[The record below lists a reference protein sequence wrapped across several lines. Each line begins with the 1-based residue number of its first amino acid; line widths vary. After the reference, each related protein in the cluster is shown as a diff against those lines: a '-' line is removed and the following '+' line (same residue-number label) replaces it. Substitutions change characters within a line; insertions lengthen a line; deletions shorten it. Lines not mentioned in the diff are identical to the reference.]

1 MQKRTRTGLIAAF
14 VAALTLSPLTMATA
28 PAAEPE
34 PAATCELS
42 APLYFGGDATDNAAL
57 TGVWTWRNSTTG
69 TAGPAW
75 AVAGDYHTR
84 SFLRTLTNTSSGN
97 AARDLHHVTA
107 YYPTAQLAPT
117 ISGGAYRQSVWD
129 ATYGAFVSQGTFPTG
144 WSGRVT
150 PPAGSTVEVYDA
162 GSWDGTSYVR
172 GSKITSTVAAESVPI
187 PLSRTS
193 PITYNIAGQQVPT
206 RLVQETLSVGQTVSY
221 TTGVAQERPTNS
233 GTYGLYLLDDFT
245 ASICLP
251 KPTVTEWSDTSADG
265 LGTVSGTGSSPGD
278 SVTVTAAGGAVI
290 GTATVGPDLT
300 WAFPLTTP
308 LSAGPNP
315 LTATETD
322 TSYSTESQRLQGTS
336 APAAHPVGTPTLTAT
351 ITDSEG
357 GTTADAPR
365 TVSSDAAYAVTFTV
379 TNTGTAIATDVT
391 LGAATTAG
399 LSLSS
404 PVCSP
409 DITQS
414 GVTLAPNAS
423 ATCTATISGLTSGT
437 TGTLSVAPTATS
449 PVISGSVSTSAGYWV
464 TLRTPEPT
472 PTPEPTTPQ
481 PTTPAPT
488 PEPTTPTPEPTSSPT
503 PSASPDG
510 TLPFTGAGQ
519 AVGFGVLGL
528 LLVMVGAAG
537 VRMAHPRR

>member
-162 GSWDGTSYVR
+162 GSWDGTSYVL

-251 KPTVTEWSDTSADG
+251 KPTVTGWSDTSADG

-278 SVTVTAAGGAVI
+278 SVTVTASALSMMITLSSDDGAVRVD
-290 GTATVGPDLT
+290 GWVSPPRELEVELRRAGSEPRTVVADEGGRF
-300 WAFPLTTP
+300 AFPRVERGLVGFVLHDVGSGSATLTTP
-308 LSAGPNP
+308 
-315 LTATETD
+315 
-322 TSYSTESQRLQGTS
+322 
-336 APAAHPVGTPTLTAT
+336 T
-351 ITDSEG
+351 IE
-357 GTTADAPR
+357 
-365 TVSSDAAYAVTFTV
+365 
-379 TNTGTAIATDVT
+379 I
-391 LGAATTAG
+391 
-399 LSLSS
+399 
-404 PVCSP
+404 
-409 DITQS
+409 
-414 GVTLAPNAS
+414 
-423 ATCTATISGLTSGT
+423 
-437 TGTLSVAPTATS
+437 
-449 PVISGSVSTSAGYWV
+449 
-464 TLRTPEPT
+464 
-472 PTPEPTTPQ
+472 
-481 PTTPAPT
+481 
-488 PEPTTPTPEPTSSPT
+488 
-503 PSASPDG
+503 
-510 TLPFTGAGQ
+510 
-519 AVGFGVLGL
+519 
-528 LLVMVGAAG
+528 
-537 VRMAHPRR
+537 